1 MPEPHLRAADAD
13 RSTVAGLLGEHMA
26 AGRLT
31 VAEYEDRLA
40 RAYASRTYGELDALT
55 ADLPPLAPARASSS
69 ALPAPAGSPGP
80 VGVGHWAT
88 GGWGWAAWGGT
99 RAAAWTSWLTTAVI
113 VTSIWLITSLAS
125 GEWHYPWPVWV
136 VGPWGAVLLAQT
148 LSEGRGDRGP
158 RGELPS

>member
-13 RSTVAGLLGEHMA
+13 RKTVADLLGEHMA

-40 RAYASRTYGELDALT
+40 RTYASRTYGELDELT
-55 ADLPPLAPARASSS
+55 ADLPPLQPARV
-69 ALPAPAGSPGP
+69 PAPATTAPAPAHGP
-80 VGVGHWAT
+80 VGWGHWAT

-99 RAAAWTSWLTTAVI
+99 RAAAWASWLSTAVI

-125 GEWHYPWPVWV
+125 GEFHYPWPIWV

-148 LSEGRGDRGP
+148 LSEGRGDRGNG
-158 RGELPS
+158 RELPS